1 MIKNM
6 KQSVIV
12 IGSGITGVSCA
23 EELRRSGAN
32 VTLIDRA
39 KAGDPT
45 QTSFGNAG
53 ILARE
58 GIMPIANPS
67 MLKMIPQILLSPN
80 SPVYLKWSYLAKFS
94 PWALQFIMNG
104 TRPKALPIILALNEL
119 IYDTVENHIQLSKN
133 TGAARFIE
141 KGDMTLLFRNRKQF
155 SSDKFANQTRR
166 NLGITWEELS
176 RDKLLDRDPHISK
189 LYQFGLAY
197 KNHGW
202 ITNPAAYVS
211 SLAKHFQE
219 NGGKILIGEV
229 SKINGNNVELKGGI
243 ILKAE
248 NIVLATGAWSKNLAS
263 QLGHNI
269 PLQAERGY
277 HLSLKNASHMPPNT
291 YLITDKKFG
300 LTPMDGFLR
309 CAGQSEFAPLE
320 MPPNPKAIKNLRK
333 FLFRLYPKLEYETE
347 TIWQGTRPTLPDSL
361 PVIGRSSKNTSVIFA
376 FGGQHLGLTMG
387 PKIGKMVRD
396 IIFER
401 QSNVNMTPYSSDR
414 FDYFKYHTI

>member
-1 MIKNM
+1 M

-23 EELRRSGAN
+23 EELRRSGAK
-32 VTLIDRA
+32 VTLIDRVE
-39 KAGDPT
+39 AGDPA

-67 MLKMIPQILLSPN
+67 MLKMIPQILLSPS
-80 SPVYLKWSYLAKFS
+80 SPIYLKWSYLAKFS
-94 PWALQFIMNG
+94 PWAVKFIMNG
-104 TRPKALPIILALNEL
+104 TKPKALPIILALNEL
-119 IYDTVENHIQLSKN
+119 LYDTVENHIQLSKN
-133 TGAARFIE
+133 TDAAQFIE
-141 KGDMTLLFRNRKQF
+141 KGDMTLLYRNRKQF
-155 SSDKFANQTRR
+155 SSDKFANQARR
-166 NLGITWEELS
+166 DLGIAWEELTRS
-176 RDKLLDRDPHISK
+176 KLLDRDPHISK

-211 SLAKHFQE
+211 SLAKHFQK

-229 SKINGNNVELKGGI
+229 SKINGNNVELKDGN

-248 NIVLATGAWSKNLAS
+248 NIVLATGAWSKNLAT
-263 QLGHNI
+263 QLGHKI

-333 FLFRLYPKLEYETE
+333 FLFRLYPKLEYESE

-361 PVIGRSSKNTSVIFA
+361 PMIGRSSKNTSVIFA

-387 PKIGKMVRD
+387 PKVGKMVRD

-401 QSNVNMTPYSSDR
+401 QSNINMKPYSSDR
-414 FDYFKYHTI
+414 FD

>member
-32 VTLIDRA
+32 VTLIDRV

-133 TGAARFIE
+133 TDAARFIE
-141 KGDMTLLFRNRKQF
+141 KGDMTLLYRNRKQF
-155 SSDKFANQTRR
+155 SSDKFANRAR
-166 NLGITWEELS
+166 SDLGITWEELS

-414 FDYFKYHTI
+414 FD

>member
-1 MIKNM
+1 M

-32 VTLIDRA
+32 VTLIDRV

-229 SKINGNNVELKGGI
+229 SKINGNYVELKGGI

-401 QSNVNMTPYSSDR
+401 QSNANMTPYSSDR
-414 FDYFKYHTI
+414 FD

>member
-23 EELRRSGAN
+23 EELRRSGAK
-32 VTLIDRA
+32 VTLIDRV
-39 KAGDPT
+39 KAGDPS

-94 PWALQFIMNG
+94 PWALKFIMNG

-133 TGAARFIE
+133 TDAARFIE

-248 NIVLATGAWSKNLAS
+248 NIVLATGAWSKNLTS

-333 FLFRLYPKLEYETE
+333 FLFRLYPKLAYETE

-361 PVIGRSSKNTSVIFA
+361 PMIGRSSKNTSVVFA

-387 PKIGKMVRD
+387 PKVGKMVRD

-401 QSNVNMTPYSSDR
+401 QSNINMKPYSSDR
-414 FDYFKYHTI
+414 FD

>member
-1 MIKNM
+1 M

-32 VTLIDRA
+32 VTLIDRV

-243 ILKAE
+243 LLKAE

-414 FDYFKYHTI
+414 FD

>member
-23 EELRRSGAN
+23 EELRRSGAK
-32 VTLIDRA
+32 VTLIDRV
-39 KAGDPT
+39 KAGDPS

-67 MLKMIPQILLSPN
+67 MLKMIPQILLSPS

-133 TGAARFIE
+133 TDAARFIE
-141 KGDMTLLFRNRKQF
+141 KGDMTLLYRNRKQF
-155 SSDKFANQTRR
+155 SSDKFANQARR
-166 NLGITWEELS
+166 NLGIIWEELS
-176 RDKLLDRDPHISK
+176 RNELLDRDPHISK

-211 SLAKHFQE
+211 SLAKHFQK

-229 SKINGNNVELKGGI
+229 SKIKGTNVELKGGI

-248 NIVLATGAWSKNLAS
+248 NIVLATGAWSKNLTS

-333 FLFRLYPKLEYETE
+333 FLFRLYPKLAYETE

-361 PVIGRSSKNTSVIFA
+361 PVIGRSSKNPSVIFA

-401 QSNVNMTPYSSDR
+401 QSNINMKPYSSDR
-414 FDYFKYHTI
+414 FG

>member
-1 MIKNM
+1 
-6 KQSVIV
+6 
-12 IGSGITGVSCA
+12 
-23 EELRRSGAN
+23 
-32 VTLIDRA
+32 
-39 KAGDPT
+39 
-45 QTSFGNAG
+45 
-53 ILARE
+53 
-58 GIMPIANPS
+58 MPIANPS

-80 SPVYLKWSYLAKFS
+80 SPIYLKWSYLTKFS
-94 PWALQFIMNG
+94 PWAVKFIMNG

-119 IYDTVENHIQLSKN
+119 LYDTVENHIQLSKN
-133 TGAARFIE
+133 TDAARFIQ
-141 KGDMTLLFRNRKQF
+141 KGDMTFLYRNRKQF
-155 SSDKFANQTRR
+155 TTDTFANQARR
-166 NLGITWEELS
+166 DLGISWDELS

-211 SLAKHFQE
+211 NLAKHFQK

-229 SKINGNNVELKGGI
+229 SKINGNNVELKDST

-248 NIVLATGAWSKNLAS
+248 SIVLATGAWSKSLAM

-277 HLSLKNASHMPPNT
+277 HLSLKNASQMPPNT
-291 YLITDKKFG
+291 YLITDKKFA

-361 PVIGRSSKNTSVIFA
+361 PMIGRSSKNTSVIFA
-376 FGGQHLGLTMG
+376 FGSQHLGLTMG

-401 QSNVNMTPYSSDR
+401 QSNINMKPYSSDR
-414 FDYFKYHTI
+414 FD

>member
-23 EELRRSGAN
+23 EELRRSGAK
-32 VTLIDRA
+32 VTLIDRVQ
-39 KAGDPT
+39 AGDPS

-67 MLKMIPQILLSPN
+67 MLKMIPQILLSPS

-133 TGAARFIE
+133 TDAARFIE
-141 KGDMTLLFRNRKQF
+141 KGDMTLLYRNRKQF

-166 NLGITWEELS
+166 NLGIIWEELS
-176 RDKLLDRDPHISK
+176 RNELLDRDPHISK

-211 SLAKHFQE
+211 SLAKHFQK

-248 NIVLATGAWSKNLAS
+248 NIVLATGAWSKNLTS

-333 FLFRLYPKLEYETE
+333 FLFRLYPKLAYETE

-361 PVIGRSSKNTSVIFA
+361 PVIGRSSKNPSVIFA

-401 QSNVNMTPYSSDR
+401 QSNINMKPYSSDR
-414 FDYFKYHTI
+414 FG

>member
-1 MIKNM
+1 M

-32 VTLIDRA
+32 VTIIDRV

-166 NLGITWEELS
+166 NLGITWEELT

-387 PKIGKMVRD
+387 PKVGKMVRD

-401 QSNVNMTPYSSDR
+401 QSNINMKPYSSDR
-414 FDYFKYHTI
+414 FD

>member
-23 EELRRSGAN
+23 EELRRSGAK
-32 VTLIDRA
+32 VTLIDRV

-67 MLKMIPQILLSPN
+67 MLKMIPQILLSPS

-133 TGAARFIE
+133 TDAARFIE
-141 KGDMTLLFRNRKQF
+141 KGDMTLLYRNRKQF
-155 SSDKFANQTRR
+155 SSDKFANQARR
-166 NLGITWEELS
+166 DLGIAWEELS
-176 RDKLLDRDPHISK
+176 RSKLLDRDPHISK

-211 SLAKHFQE
+211 SLAKHFQK

-248 NIVLATGAWSKNLAS
+248 NIVLATGAWSKNLTS

-333 FLFRLYPKLEYETE
+333 FLFRLYPKLAYETE

-361 PVIGRSSKNTSVIFA
+361 PVIGRSSKNPSVIFA

-401 QSNVNMTPYSSDR
+401 QSNINMKPYSSDR
-414 FDYFKYHTI
+414 FD

>member
-1 MIKNM
+1 M

-67 MLKMIPQILLSPN
+67 MLKMIPQILLSPS

-277 HLSLKNASHMPPNT
+277 HLSLKNTSHMPPNT

-414 FDYFKYHTI
+414 FD

>member
-32 VTLIDRA
+32 VTLIDRV

-414 FDYFKYHTI
+414 FD

>member
-1 MIKNM
+1 M

-32 VTLIDRA
+32 VTLIDRV

-277 HLSLKNASHMPPNT
+277 HLSLKNTSHMPPNT

-414 FDYFKYHTI
+414 FD

>member
-23 EELRRSGAN
+23 EELRRSGAK
-32 VTLIDRA
+32 VTLIDRV
-39 KAGDPT
+39 KAGDPS

-67 MLKMIPQILLSPN
+67 MLKMIPQILLSPS

-133 TGAARFIE
+133 TDAARFIE
-141 KGDMTLLFRNRKQF
+141 KGDMTLLYRNRKQF
-155 SSDKFANQTRR
+155 SSDKFANQARK
-166 NLGITWEELS
+166 NLGIIWEELS
-176 RDKLLDRDPHISK
+176 RNELLDRDPHISK

-211 SLAKHFQE
+211 SLAKHFQK

-248 NIVLATGAWSKNLAS
+248 NIVLATGAWSKNLTS

-300 LTPMDGFLR
+300 LTTMDGFLR

-333 FLFRLYPKLEYETE
+333 FLFRLYPKLAYETE

-401 QSNVNMTPYSSDR
+401 QSNINMKPYSSDR
-414 FDYFKYHTI
+414 FG

>member
-32 VTLIDRA
+32 VTLIDRV

-80 SPVYLKWSYLAKFS
+80 SPIYLKWSYLAKFS

-211 SLAKHFQE
+211 SLAKHFQK

-320 MPPNPKAIKNLRK
+320 MPPNPKAIKNLHK

-387 PKIGKMVRD
+387 PKVGKMVRD

-414 FDYFKYHTI
+414 FD

>member
-23 EELRRSGAN
+23 EELRRSGAK
-32 VTLIDRA
+32 VTLIDRVE
-39 KAGDPT
+39 AGDPA

-67 MLKMIPQILLSPN
+67 MLKMIPQILLSPS
-80 SPVYLKWSYLAKFS
+80 SPIYLKWSYLAKFS
-94 PWALQFIMNG
+94 PWAVKFIMNG
-104 TRPKALPIILALNEL
+104 TKPKALPIILALNEL
-119 IYDTVENHIQLSKN
+119 LYDTVENHIQLSKN

-248 NIVLATGAWSKNLAS
+248 NIVLATGAWSKNLTS

-333 FLFRLYPKLEYETE
+333 FLFRLYPKLAYETE

-401 QSNVNMTPYSSDR
+401 QSNINMKPYSSDR
-414 FDYFKYHTI
+414 FG

>member
-176 RDKLLDRDPHISK
+176 RDKLLDRDPHIST

-414 FDYFKYHTI
+414 FD

>member
-32 VTLIDRA
+32 VTLIDRV

-248 NIVLATGAWSKNLAS
+248 NIVLATGAWSKNLTS

-414 FDYFKYHTI
+414 FD

>member
-23 EELRRSGAN
+23 EELRRSGAK
-32 VTLIDRA
+32 VTLIDRVE
-39 KAGDPT
+39 AGDPA

-67 MLKMIPQILLSPN
+67 MLKMIPQILLSPS
-80 SPVYLKWSYLAKFS
+80 SPIYLKWSYLAKFS
-94 PWALQFIMNG
+94 PWAVKFIMNG

-133 TGAARFIE
+133 TDAARFIE
-141 KGDMTLLFRNRKQF
+141 KGDMTLLYRNRKQF
-155 SSDKFANQTRR
+155 SSDKFANRAR
-166 NLGITWEELS
+166 SDLGITWEELS

-211 SLAKHFQE
+211 SLAKHFQK

-229 SKINGNNVELKGGI
+229 TKINGNNVELKDGN
-243 ILKAE
+243 ILKAK
-248 NIVLATGAWSKNLAS
+248 NIVLATGAWSKNLAT

-333 FLFRLYPKLEYETE
+333 FLFRFYPKLEYESE

-361 PVIGRSSKNTSVIFA
+361 PLIGRSSKNTSVIFA

-387 PKIGKMVRD
+387 PKVGKMVRD

-401 QSNVNMTPYSSDR
+401 QSNINMKPYSSDR
-414 FDYFKYHTI
+414 FD

>member
-23 EELRRSGAN
+23 EELRRSGAK
-32 VTLIDRA
+32 VTLIDRVE
-39 KAGDPT
+39 AGDPA

-67 MLKMIPQILLSPN
+67 MLKMIPQILLSPS
-80 SPVYLKWSYLAKFS
+80 SPIYLKWSYLAKFS
-94 PWALQFIMNG
+94 PWAVKFIMNG

-155 SSDKFANQTRR
+155 SSDKFANRAR
-166 NLGITWEELS
+166 SDLGITWEELTRS
-176 RDKLLDRDPHISK
+176 KLLDRDPHISK

-387 PKIGKMVRD
+387 PKVGKMVRD

-401 QSNVNMTPYSSDR
+401 QSNINMKPYSSDR
-414 FDYFKYHTI
+414 FD

>member
-23 EELRRSGAN
+23 EELRRSGAK
-32 VTLIDRA
+32 VTLIDRVE
-39 KAGDPT
+39 AGDPA

-67 MLKMIPQILLSPN
+67 MLKMIPQILLSPS

-94 PWALQFIMNG
+94 PWAVKFIMNG
-104 TRPKALPIILALNEL
+104 TKPKALPIILALNEL

-133 TGAARFIE
+133 TDAARFIE
-141 KGDMTLLFRNRKQF
+141 KGDMTLLYRNRKQF
-155 SSDKFANQTRR
+155 SSDKFANRAR
-166 NLGITWEELS
+166 SDLGITWEELS

-211 SLAKHFQE
+211 SLAKHFQK

-229 SKINGNNVELKGGI
+229 TKINGNNVELKDGN
-243 ILKAE
+243 ILKAK
-248 NIVLATGAWSKNLAS
+248 NIVLATGAWSKNLAT

-320 MPPNPKAIKNLRK
+320 MPPNPKAIRNLRK
-333 FLFRLYPKLEYETE
+333 FLFRFYPKLEYESE

-361 PVIGRSSKNTSVIFA
+361 PMIGRSSKNTSVVFA

-387 PKIGKMVRD
+387 PKVGKMVRD

-401 QSNVNMTPYSSDR
+401 QSNINMKPYSSDR
-414 FDYFKYHTI
+414 FD

>member
-32 VTLIDRA
+32 VTLIDRV

-166 NLGITWEELS
+166 NFGIIWEELS

-401 QSNVNMTPYSSDR
+401 QSNVNMKPYSSDR
-414 FDYFKYHTI
+414 FD

>member
-67 MLKMIPQILLSPN
+67 MLKMIPQILLSPS

-133 TGAARFIE
+133 TDAARFIE
-141 KGDMTLLFRNRKQF
+141 KGDMTLLYRNRKQF
-155 SSDKFANQTRR
+155 SSDKFANQARR
-166 NLGITWEELS
+166 NLGIIWEELS
-176 RDKLLDRDPHISK
+176 RNELLDRDPHISK

-211 SLAKHFQE
+211 SLAKHFQK

-248 NIVLATGAWSKNLAS
+248 NIVLATGAWSKNLTS

-333 FLFRLYPKLEYETE
+333 FLFRLYPKLAYETE

-361 PVIGRSSKNTSVIFA
+361 PVIGRSSKNPSVIFA

-401 QSNVNMTPYSSDR
+401 QSNINMKPYSSDR
-414 FDYFKYHTI
+414 FD

>member
-23 EELRRSGAN
+23 EELRRSGAK
-32 VTLIDRA
+32 VTLIDRVE
-39 KAGDPT
+39 AGDPA

-67 MLKMIPQILLSPN
+67 MLKMIPQILLSPS
-80 SPVYLKWSYLAKFS
+80 SPIYLKWSYLAKFS
-94 PWALQFIMNG
+94 PWAVKFIMNG
-104 TRPKALPIILALNEL
+104 TKPKALPIILALNEL
-119 IYDTVENHIQLSKN
+119 LYDTVENHIQLSKN
-133 TGAARFIE
+133 TDAARFIE
-141 KGDMTLLFRNRKQF
+141 KGDMTLLYRNRKQF
-155 SSDKFANQTRR
+155 SSDKFANRAR
-166 NLGITWEELS
+166 SDLGITWEELS

-211 SLAKHFQE
+211 SLAKHFQK

-229 SKINGNNVELKGGI
+229 TKINGNNVELKDGN
-243 ILKAE
+243 ILKAK
-248 NIVLATGAWSKNLAS
+248 NIVLATGAWSKNLAT

-320 MPPNPKAIKNLRK
+320 MPPNPKAIRNLRK
-333 FLFRLYPKLEYETE
+333 FLFRFYPKLEYETE

-361 PVIGRSSKNTSVIFA
+361 PLIGRSSKNTSVIFA

-387 PKIGKMVRD
+387 PKVGKMVRD

-401 QSNVNMTPYSSDR
+401 QSNINMKPYSSDR
-414 FDYFKYHTI
+414 FD

>member
-23 EELRRSGAN
+23 EELRRSGAK
-32 VTLIDRA
+32 VTLIDRV
-39 KAGDPT
+39 KAGDPS

-67 MLKMIPQILLSPN
+67 MLKMIPQILLSPS

-133 TGAARFIE
+133 TDAARFIE

-211 SLAKHFQE
+211 SLAKHFQK

-229 SKINGNNVELKGGI
+229 SKINGNNVELKDGN
-243 ILKAE
+243 ILKAK
-248 NIVLATGAWSKNLAS
+248 NIVLATGAWSKNLAT

-320 MPPNPKAIKNLRK
+320 MPPNPKAIRNLRK
-333 FLFRLYPKLEYETE
+333 FLFRFYPKLEYESE
-347 TIWQGTRPTLPDSL
+347 TIWQGTRPTLPDSV
-361 PVIGRSSKNTSVIFA
+361 PMIGRSSKNTSVIFA

-387 PKIGKMVRD
+387 PKVGKMVRD

-401 QSNVNMTPYSSDR
+401 QTNINMKPYSSDR
-414 FDYFKYHTI
+414 FD

>member
-23 EELRRSGAN
+23 EELRRSGAK
-32 VTLIDRA
+32 VTLIDRVE
-39 KAGDPT
+39 AGDPA

-67 MLKMIPQILLSPN
+67 MLKMIPQILLSPS
-80 SPVYLKWSYLAKFS
+80 SPIYLKWSYLAKFS
-94 PWALQFIMNG
+94 PWAVKFIMNG
-104 TRPKALPIILALNEL
+104 TKPKALPIILALNEL
-119 IYDTVENHIQLSKN
+119 LYDTVENHIQLSKN
-133 TGAARFIE
+133 TDAARFIE
-141 KGDMTLLFRNRKQF
+141 KGDMTLLYRNRKQF
-155 SSDKFANQTRR
+155 SSDKFANQARR
-166 NLGITWEELS
+166 DLGIAWEELS
-176 RDKLLDRDPHISK
+176 RGKLLDRDPHISK

-211 SLAKHFQE
+211 SLAKHFQK

-229 SKINGNNVELKGGI
+229 SKINGNNVELKDGN
-243 ILKAE
+243 ILKAK
-248 NIVLATGAWSKNLAS
+248 NIVLATGAWSKNLAT

-333 FLFRLYPKLEYETE
+333 FLFRFYPKLEYESE

-361 PVIGRSSKNTSVIFA
+361 PMIGRSSKNTSVIFA

-387 PKIGKMVRD
+387 PKVGKMVRD

-401 QSNVNMTPYSSDR
+401 QSNINMKPYSSDR
-414 FDYFKYHTI
+414 FD

>member
-32 VTLIDRA
+32 VTLIDRV

-104 TRPKALPIILALNEL
+104 TKPKALPIILALNEL
-119 IYDTVENHIQLSKN
+119 LYDTVENHIQLSKN
-133 TGAARFIE
+133 TDAAQFIE
-141 KGDMTLLFRNRKQF
+141 KGDMTLLYRNRKQF
-155 SSDKFANQTRR
+155 SSDKFANQARR
-166 NLGITWEELS
+166 DLGIAWEELTRS
-176 RDKLLDRDPHISK
+176 KLLDRDPHISK

-211 SLAKHFQE
+211 SLAKHFQK

-229 SKINGNNVELKGGI
+229 SKINGNNVELKDGN

-248 NIVLATGAWSKNLAS
+248 NIVLATGAWSKNLAT
-263 QLGHNI
+263 QLGHKI

-300 LTPMDGFLR
+300 LTPMDSFLR

-333 FLFRLYPKLEYETE
+333 FLFRFYPKLEYESE

-361 PVIGRSSKNTSVIFA
+361 PMIGRSSKNTSVIFA

-387 PKIGKMVRD
+387 PKVGKMVRD

-401 QSNVNMTPYSSDR
+401 QSNINMKPYSSDR
-414 FDYFKYHTI
+414 FD

>member
-23 EELRRSGAN
+23 EELRRSGAK
-32 VTLIDRA
+32 VTLIDRV
-39 KAGDPT
+39 KAGDPS

-67 MLKMIPQILLSPN
+67 MLKMIPQILLSPS

-94 PWALQFIMNG
+94 PWALKFIMNG

-141 KGDMTLLFRNRKQF
+141 KGDMTLLYRNRKQF
-155 SSDKFANQTRR
+155 SSDKFANQARR
-166 NLGITWEELS
+166 NLGIIWEELS
-176 RDKLLDRDPHISK
+176 RNELLDRDPHISK

-211 SLAKHFQE
+211 SLAKHFQK

-229 SKINGNNVELKGGI
+229 SKINGNNVELKDGN

-248 NIVLATGAWSKNLAS
+248 TIVLATGAWSKNLAT

-309 CAGQSEFAPLE
+309 CAGQSEFAPIE

-333 FLFRLYPKLEYETE
+333 FLFRFYPKLEYESE

-361 PVIGRSSKNTSVIFA
+361 PMIGRSSKNTSVVFA

-387 PKIGKMVRD
+387 PKVGKMVRD

-401 QSNVNMTPYSSDR
+401 QTNINMKPYSSDR
-414 FDYFKYHTI
+414 FD

>member
-23 EELRRSGAN
+23 EELRRSGAK
-32 VTLIDRA
+32 VTLIDRVE
-39 KAGDPT
+39 AGDPA

-67 MLKMIPQILLSPN
+67 MLKMIPQILLSPS

-94 PWALQFIMNG
+94 PWAVKFIMNG
-104 TRPKALPIILALNEL
+104 TKPKALPIILALNEL
-119 IYDTVENHIQLSKN
+119 LYDTVENHIQLSKN
-133 TGAARFIE
+133 TDAARFIE
-141 KGDMTLLFRNRKQF
+141 KGDMTLLYRNRKQF
-155 SSDKFANQTRR
+155 SSDKFANRAR
-166 NLGITWEELS
+166 SDLGITWEELS

-211 SLAKHFQE
+211 SLAKHFQK

-229 SKINGNNVELKGGI
+229 TKINGNNVELKDGN
-243 ILKAE
+243 ILKAK
-248 NIVLATGAWSKNLAS
+248 NIVLATGAWSKNLAT

-320 MPPNPKAIKNLRK
+320 MPPNPKAIRNLRK
-333 FLFRLYPKLEYETE
+333 FLFRFYPKLEYESE

-361 PVIGRSSKNTSVIFA
+361 PMIGRSSKNTSVIFA

-387 PKIGKMVRD
+387 PKVGKMVRD

-401 QSNVNMTPYSSDR
+401 QSNINMKPYSSDR
-414 FDYFKYHTI
+414 FD

>member
-32 VTLIDRA
+32 VTLIDRV

-277 HLSLKNASHMPPNT
+277 HLSLKNTSHMPPNT

-361 PVIGRSSKNTSVIFA
+361 PLIGRSSKNTSVIFA

-414 FDYFKYHTI
+414 FD

>member
-32 VTLIDRA
+32 VTLIDRV

-104 TRPKALPIILALNEL
+104 TKPKALPIILALNEL

-396 IIFER
+396 IVFER
-401 QSNVNMTPYSSDR
+401 QSNVNMKPYSSDR
-414 FDYFKYHTI
+414 FD

>member
-23 EELRRSGAN
+23 EELRRSGAK
-32 VTLIDRA
+32 VTLIDRVE
-39 KAGDPT
+39 AGDPA

-67 MLKMIPQILLSPN
+67 MLKMIPQILLSPS
-80 SPVYLKWSYLAKFS
+80 SPIYLKWSYLAKFS
-94 PWALQFIMNG
+94 PWAVKFIMNG
-104 TRPKALPIILALNEL
+104 TKPKALPIILALNEL
-119 IYDTVENHIQLSKN
+119 LYDTVENHIQLSKN
-133 TGAARFIE
+133 TDAARFIE
-141 KGDMTLLFRNRKQF
+141 KGDMTLLYRNRKQF
-155 SSDKFANQTRR
+155 SSDKFANRAR
-166 NLGITWEELS
+166 SDLGITWEELS

-211 SLAKHFQE
+211 SLAKHFQK

-229 SKINGNNVELKGGI
+229 SKINENNVELKDGN
-243 ILKAE
+243 ILKAK
-248 NIVLATGAWSKNLAS
+248 NIVLATGAWSKNLAT

-320 MPPNPKAIKNLRK
+320 MPPNPKAIRNLRK
-333 FLFRLYPKLEYETE
+333 FLFRFYPKLEYESE

-361 PVIGRSSKNTSVIFA
+361 PLIGRSSKNTSVIFA

-387 PKIGKMVRD
+387 PKVGKMVRD

-401 QSNVNMTPYSSDR
+401 QSNINMKPYSSDR
-414 FDYFKYHTI
+414 FD

>member
-23 EELRRSGAN
+23 EELRRSGAK
-32 VTLIDRA
+32 VTLIDRV
-39 KAGDPT
+39 KAGDPS

-133 TGAARFIE
+133 TDAARFIE
-141 KGDMTLLFRNRKQF
+141 KGDMTLLYRNRKQF
-155 SSDKFANQTRR
+155 SSDKFANQARR
-166 NLGITWEELS
+166 NLGIIWEELS
-176 RDKLLDRDPHISK
+176 RNELLDRDPHISK

-211 SLAKHFQE
+211 SLAKHFQK

-333 FLFRLYPKLEYETE
+333 FLFRLYPKLAYETE

-361 PVIGRSSKNTSVIFA
+361 PVIGRSSKNPSVIFA

-401 QSNVNMTPYSSDR
+401 QSNINMKPYSSDR
-414 FDYFKYHTI
+414 FG

>member
-133 TGAARFIE
+133 TDAARFIE
-141 KGDMTLLFRNRKQF
+141 KGDMTLLYRNRKQF
-155 SSDKFANQTRR
+155 SSDKFANQARR
-166 NLGITWEELS
+166 NLGIIWEELS
-176 RDKLLDRDPHISK
+176 RNELLDRDPHISK

-211 SLAKHFQE
+211 SLAKHFQK

-248 NIVLATGAWSKNLAS
+248 NIVLATGAWSKNLTS

-414 FDYFKYHTI
+414 FD

>member
-23 EELRRSGAN
+23 EELRRSGAK
-32 VTLIDRA
+32 VTLIDRVE
-39 KAGDPT
+39 AGDPA

-67 MLKMIPQILLSPN
+67 MLKMIPQILLSPS

-94 PWALQFIMNG
+94 PWAVKFIMNG
-104 TRPKALPIILALNEL
+104 TKPKALPIILALNEL
-119 IYDTVENHIQLSKN
+119 LYDTVENHIQLSKN
-133 TGAARFIE
+133 TDAARFIE
-141 KGDMTLLFRNRKQF
+141 KGDMTLLYRNRKQF
-155 SSDKFANQTRR
+155 SSDKFANRAR
-166 NLGITWEELS
+166 SDLGITWEELS

-211 SLAKHFQE
+211 SLAKHFQK

-229 SKINGNNVELKGGI
+229 SKINGNNVELKDGN

-248 NIVLATGAWSKNLAS
+248 NIVLATGAWSKNLAT

-320 MPPNPKAIKNLRK
+320 MPPNPKAIRNLRK
-333 FLFRLYPKLEYETE
+333 FLFRFYPKLEYESE

-361 PVIGRSSKNTSVIFA
+361 PMIGRSSKNTSVIFA

-387 PKIGKMVRD
+387 PKVGKMVRD

-401 QSNVNMTPYSSDR
+401 QSNINMKPYSSDR
-414 FDYFKYHTI
+414 FD

>member
-23 EELRRSGAN
+23 EELRRSGAK
-32 VTLIDRA
+32 VTLIDRVE
-39 KAGDPT
+39 AGDPA

-133 TGAARFIE
+133 TDAARFIE
-141 KGDMTLLFRNRKQF
+141 KGDMTLLYRNRKQF
-155 SSDKFANQTRR
+155 SSDKFANQAR
-166 NLGITWEELS
+166 NDLGITWEELS

-189 LYQFGLAY
+189 IYQFGLAY

-211 SLAKHFQE
+211 SLAKHFQK

-229 SKINGNNVELKGGI
+229 TKINGNNVELKDGN
-243 ILKAE
+243 ILKAK
-248 NIVLATGAWSKNLAS
+248 NIVLATGAWSKNLAT

-414 FDYFKYHTI
+414 FDQFKYHTI

>member
-1 MIKNM
+1 M

-32 VTLIDRA
+32 VTLIDRV

-401 QSNVNMTPYSSDR
+401 QSNVNMKPYSSDR
-414 FDYFKYHTI
+414 FD

>member
-1 MIKNM
+1 M

-32 VTLIDRA
+32 VTLIDRV

-80 SPVYLKWSYLAKFS
+80 SPIYLKWSYLAKFS

-414 FDYFKYHTI
+414 FD

>member
-32 VTLIDRA
+32 VTLIDRV

-211 SLAKHFQE
+211 SLAKHFQK

-333 FLFRLYPKLEYETE
+333 FLFRFYPKLEYESE

-361 PVIGRSSKNTSVIFA
+361 PMIGRSSKNTSVIFA

-387 PKIGKMVRD
+387 PKVGKMVRD

-401 QSNVNMTPYSSDR
+401 QSNINMKPYSSDR
-414 FDYFKYHTI
+414 FG

>member
-23 EELRRSGAN
+23 EELRRSGAK
-32 VTLIDRA
+32 VTLIDRV
-39 KAGDPT
+39 KAGDPS

-67 MLKMIPQILLSPN
+67 MLKMIPQILLSPS

-133 TGAARFIE
+133 TDAARFIE
-141 KGDMTLLFRNRKQF
+141 KGDMTLLYRNRKQF
-155 SSDKFANQTRR
+155 SSDKFANQARR
-166 NLGITWEELS
+166 NLGIIWEELT

-211 SLAKHFQE
+211 SLAKHFQK

-248 NIVLATGAWSKNLAS
+248 NIVLATGAWSKNLTS

-333 FLFRLYPKLEYETE
+333 FLFRLYPKLAYETE

-361 PVIGRSSKNTSVIFA
+361 PVIGRSSKNPSVIFA

-401 QSNVNMTPYSSDR
+401 QSNINMKPYSSDR
-414 FDYFKYHTI
+414 FG